1 MRVVNCPGCQK
12 GMIVTTL
19 HCPSCDITVK
29 GSFSAGRGTLLDDEI
44 NLFIG
49 VFLLAR
55 GNIKEIEKR
64 LGISYPT
71 VKSKIDKMVAEVQ
84 RVAKLEHELAEAQ
97 EKERETQ
104 KRSEENVR
112 KITRDK

>member
-1 MRVVNCPGCQK
+1 MTITS
-12 GMIVTTL
+12 M

-29 GSFSAGRGTLLDDEI
+29 GSFSAGRSALLDDEI
-44 NLFIG
+44 NHFIG

-55 GNIKEIEKR
+55 GNIKEIERR

-71 VKSKIDKMVAEVQ
+71 VKAKIDKMVAEVQ
-84 RVAKLEHELAEAQ
+84 RVTRLEQELAEALK
-97 EKERETQ
+97 EEREAQ

-112 KITRDK
+112 KLTMDK